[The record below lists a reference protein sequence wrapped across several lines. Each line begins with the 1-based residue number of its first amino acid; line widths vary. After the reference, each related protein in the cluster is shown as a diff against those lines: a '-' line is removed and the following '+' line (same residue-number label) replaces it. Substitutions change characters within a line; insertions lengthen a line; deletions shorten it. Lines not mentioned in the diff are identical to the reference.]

1 MSDSILDIESGID
14 KIEALVKTLREE
26 RDTAKAEAESARR
39 ELDDREME
47 FLQMDEELQ
56 ELKRNSEDR
65 LAEERRV
72 REDLENRL
80 TEVALKVQNL
90 LPIVMEYSGEAQ
102 GSHQSPHDMT

>member
-26 RDTAKAEAESARR
+26 RDTAKAELEPIKRA
-39 ELDDREME
+39 LDDREME
-47 FLQMDEELQ
+47 FLQIDEELQ
-56 ELKRNSEDR
+56 ELKRNGDER
-65 LAEERRV
+65 LAEERKA

-80 TEVALKVQNL
+80 AEVAVKVKNL

-102 GSHQSPHDMT
+102 SAPDSPRDWM